1 MRLTRNIHSFITP
14 FGVESVFTA
23 VLSSS
28 AACYARPQVRLF
40 LLLVAAPAACCA
52 ARNLHCSHRTAQAV
66 LKPYLELFLRDELV
80 AWQVPPGTTFI
91 CPVSMRARPRLAA
104 ARRLYEGGLLSL
116 RFQPGSVVCVQARP
130 AAATGTPESQARPSH
145 RLSLAPER
153 HFGIKS
159 AVAIACR
166 SRRRRYRRLSRRTS
180 AQSSN
185 GARASCPCRVVI
197 LGS

>member
-28 AACYARPQVRLF
+28 AACYARPQVRLC
-40 LLLVAAPAACCA
+40 LLRVAAPAACCA
-52 ARNLHCSHRTAQAV
+52 AQPALCASDCTGCAQTVLGAFPARRAGRLAGSPWNDIYMPCEHACPPAASRCPPALRGRGPIASISARLSGLCSGSTSGSDWNAC
-66 LKPYLELFLRDELV
+66 K
-80 AWQVPPGTTFI
+80 PGTT
-91 CPVSMRARPRLAA
+91 LA
-104 ARRLYEGGLLSL
+104 S
-116 RFQPGSVVCVQARP
+116 P
-130 AAATGTPESQARPSH
+130 
-145 RLSLAPER
+145 SLAPER

-159 AVAIACR
+159 TVAIACR